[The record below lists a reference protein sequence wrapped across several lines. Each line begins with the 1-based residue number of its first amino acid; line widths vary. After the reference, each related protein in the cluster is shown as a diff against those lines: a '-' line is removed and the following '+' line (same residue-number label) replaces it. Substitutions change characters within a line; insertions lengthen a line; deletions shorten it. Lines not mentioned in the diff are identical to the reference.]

1 MDKQKWLLL
10 LFFHCPQAA
19 FPVGLSGGGAWLWCA
34 GTLSSWLP
42 TLLLSKGRP
51 PLLVASLP
59 QPLTLLWP
67 MRPHLEQARQCPLLR
82 DGGSIT

>member
-1 MDKQKWLLL
+1 M
-10 LFFHCPQAA
+10 
-19 FPVGLSGGGAWLWCA
+19 
-34 GTLSSWLP
+34 
-42 TLLLSKGRP
+42 LLLSKGRP